1 MKQKSI
7 DRVPVSVENVV
18 ATTSDMAK
26 QIIYWSDMDLKKIIK
41 IDMNDSKPVDFIT
54 SGLSLVEGLA
64 FDWVGRH
71 LYWLDS
77 KLNTIEVV
85 DESGD
90 NRMILVSQ
98 NITQP
103 RGLSLDPSP
112 DARWLFWTDWGE
124 YPRIE
129 RIGKLL
135 FLSSIMMEHRVFG
148 SRS

>member
-1 MKQKSI
+1 MVISNRRSILVADLKQKSI
-7 DRVPVSVENVV
+7 ERVPVSVDNVV

-26 QIIYWSDMDLKKIIK
+26 QVIYWSDMDLKKIIK
-41 IDMNDSKPVDFIT
+41 INKNTKKPTDFIT

-85 DESGD
+85 SEDGS
-90 NRMILVSQ
+90 NRMILVNQ

-124 YPRIE
+124 YPR
-129 RIGKLL
+129 
-135 FLSSIMMEHRVFG
+135 
-148 SRS
+148 